1 MRVVSFVNR
10 ELGARVAIDLARER
24 ALDLV
29 AVVTNDPPND
39 DVALEDMRSEVP
51 ILTWSQFR
59 LRAHS
64 FGDLDRGVSVLFRHH
79 IPPSVLATLP
89 GGVVNLHPSLLP
101 FGRGSCPATWA
112 IWEETPYGGSAH
124 LMVESIDAG
133 PILAQLEVPIEETDT
148 SFSLYGKGLDSLWTV
163 FEAAVVPWLRGKPFT
178 LRDQPPGGSNHS
190 RADVLAL
197 QALDPG
203 GMPNEVR
210 ERWARALD
218 VSPRCEGSGAPDR
231 GQTRP
236 DSSPCVGRDMA

>member
-10 ELGARVAIDLARER
+10 ELGARVAIDLARQR

-39 DVALEDMRSEVP
+39 DVALDDMRPEVP

-101 FGRGSCPATWA
+101 FGRGSFPATWA

-148 SFSLYGKGLDSLWTV
+148 SFSLYRKGLDSLWTI
-163 FEAAVVPWLRGKPFT
+163 FEAAVVPWLRGEPFT
-178 LRDQPPGGSNHS
+178 LRDQPPGGSDHS

-203 GMPNEVR
+203 DLPNEVR

-218 VSPRCEGSGAPDR
+218 VSPRREGSGAPDC

-236 DSSPCVGRDMA
+236 DSSPCVGREME